1 MLINNIEFDIKTR
14 CMEGGISQTQIADKL
29 AVSIPYVNRI
39 VKGRE
44 RIVNKAFVKIMDA
57 LGYDVELT
65 YSGKNYNRPDFLW
78 YKESIPYAI
87 LLEFIFPPL
96 NLFVN
101 IIAIRACG
109 HSVDLDH
116 FSCFLSY

>member
-65 YSGKNYNRPDFLW
+65 YSGKNYNRPDLLW

-87 LLEFIFPPL
+87 LILETPL
-96 NLFVN
+96 TTN
-101 IIAIRACG
+101 
-109 HSVDLDH
+109 SP
-116 FSCFLSY
+116 